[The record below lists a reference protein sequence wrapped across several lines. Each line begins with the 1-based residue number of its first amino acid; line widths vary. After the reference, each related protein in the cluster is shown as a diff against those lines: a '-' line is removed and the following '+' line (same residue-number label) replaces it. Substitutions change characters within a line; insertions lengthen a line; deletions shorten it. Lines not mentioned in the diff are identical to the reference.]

1 MEKNLPEDYRGGFMS
16 EQKIPLT
23 EVKFHP
29 HSFGDYHVRLFQWQ
43 GQLYRGI
50 SAEGVPFFRKLF
62 EDGIVEKLT
71 QQGLLID
78 SELTSLVMDDYE
90 MVVRHRYISFTSYPP
105 EWCGAMFKDAALT
118 LINLAIALAEQGF
131 CLADAHPWNILFDLE
146 TNKPIFVDLG
156 SIDKVN
162 DSRWLAYDE
171 FCHFCL
177 YPLILISQG
186 QEKIARLLLCEDQG
200 VLKSDLLLL
209 TQGLADK
216 GSSANSG
223 IISRLE
229 AFLRQ
234 ILPPSSRQYLRKN
247 LSSISLLSTK
257 KTDSQEDFLENV
269 RQKSHLAFLK
279 QVKADVEKIK
289 LPNWTEGQRGR
300 GAAGAG
306 DVGAQGLRPSF
317 SSQEGWTA
325 KQRNIHKI
333 LTELQPTSVLDI
345 GCGTGWYSQ
354 LAARLGSKV
363 IAFDRN
369 EACITQLY
377 HDSCSRHLPILPLI
391 MDFTKPTP
399 ARGLA
404 DHWTIAATKRFP
416 CDLVMALGV
425 LDDLVFKQ
433 RLNFEQIIEGLGQFS
448 KKWAI
453 VEFIPPED
461 SELSELWS
469 ERVDWYNLDNAIAA
483 LKKQF
488 PKITV
493 LPSHTEG
500 RILLLC
506 EK

>member
-1 MEKNLPEDYRGGFMS
+1 MEKSLLEDYRDGFMS
-16 EQKIPLT
+16 KQKIPLT

-50 SAEGVPFFRKLF
+50 SAEGVPFFSELF
-62 EDGIVEKLT
+62 KRGITGNLT
-71 QQGLLID
+71 KQGLLID
-78 SELTSLVMDDYE
+78 SKLTPLIMDGYE
-90 MVVRHRYISFTSYPP
+90 MVVRHRYISFTSYPQ

-118 LINLAIALAEQGF
+118 IINLAIALADQGF
-131 CLADAHPWNILFDLE
+131 SLGDAHPWNVLFDLA

-156 SIDKVN
+156 SIGKVN

-177 YPLILISQG
+177 YPLILISQR
-186 QEKIARLLLCEDQG
+186 QEKIARLLLCEDRG

-209 TQGLADK
+209 TQGSAVL

-229 AFLRQ
+229 SFLRQ
-234 ILPPSSRQYLRKN
+234 IFPPSSRQYLKQRLTFIGSLSAKKN
-247 LSSISLLSTK
+247 KS
-257 KTDSQEDFLENV
+257 EGDFLENV
-269 RQKSHLAFLK
+269 RQKSHLKFLK
-279 QVKADVEKIK
+279 QIKKDVEKII
-289 LPNWTEGQRGR
+289 LPNWGGR
-300 GAAGAG
+300 AREQGSREAGEK
-306 DVGAQGLRPSF
+306 GLQPSF
-317 SSQEGWTA
+317 SSPEDWTA
-325 KQRNIHKI
+325 KQQNIHKI
-333 LTELQPTSVLDI
+333 LTELQPASVLDI

-363 IAFDRN
+363 VAFDLD

-377 HDSCSRHLPILPLI
+377 HDACDRQLPILPLI

-404 DHWTIAATKRFP
+404 EHWAIAATKRFQ
-416 CDLVMALGV
+416 CDLVMALAV
-425 LDDLVFKQ
+425 LDDLIFKQ
-433 RLNFEQIIEGLGQFS
+433 RLNFEQIIEGLAQFS
-448 KKWAI
+448 NKWAI

-461 SELSELWS
+461 PEIAKLWS
-469 ERVDWYNLDNAIAA
+469 ERVDWYSLDNAIAA
-483 LKKQF
+483 LKKHF
-488 PKITV
+488 PKVTIF
-493 LPSHTEG
+493 PSYPEG
-500 RILLLC
+500 RVLLLC